1 MQIVQKLDMNAIRNN
16 KPFVAI
22 VLPVYNTER
31 YLPECLT
38 SLRSQSYERFHVF
51 AVNDG
56 STDSSSEI
64 LNQIATEDK
73 RFTVVNKENGGA
85 SSARNVALDLI
96 AESGAFEYICFV
108 DSDDTVLPNFLESFV
123 STLERGNYD
132 YCVCGVEH
140 FNAEKISN
148 SGLVSHGVIE
158 LDQISAIKQYCH
170 IDEWAHSTSN
180 ICMTSRCFRSSLI
193 GDERF
198 DQNLVSSEDQNF
210 ILNILLKMK
219 RGVIIPD
226 VLYRYRQRASSL
238 SHSGSRASLMSCLK
252 FAESLLKAKEVK
264 FPVEV
269 KLGLELKACNL
280 WWQVAR
286 KIYLSGNRQ
295 DMLKVRQFYKFLKEH
310 CEMNA
315 LPRKYQKRF
324 LIFSLGDFC
333 TSLYFRLNHRDKKLE
348 RMFQ

>member
-1 MQIVQKLDMNAIRNN
+1 MSDIRNT
-16 KPFVAI
+16 KPLVAV

-31 YLPECLT
+31 YLPECLA
-38 SLRSQSYERFHVF
+38 SLTGQSYEHFQVF

-56 STDSSSEI
+56 STDSSLEI
-64 LNQIATEDK
+64 LKKTALKDK
-73 RFTVVNKENGGA
+73 RFTVINKNNGGA
-85 SSARNVALDLI
+85 SSARNAALDLI
-96 AESGAFEYICFV
+96 TQSGAFQYICFV
-108 DSDDTVLPNFLESFV
+108 DSDDIVLPNFLESFV
-123 STLERGNYD
+123 STLEQGNYD
-132 YCVCGVEH
+132 YCVCGVQH
-140 FNAEKISN
+140 FNAEKVSN

-193 GDERF
+193 GTERF
-198 DQNLVSSEDQNF
+198 DQNLISSEDQNF
-210 ILNILLKMK
+210 ILNILLKVK

-252 FAESLLKAKEVK
+252 FAESLLRAKESK

-286 KIYLSGNRQ
+286 KVYLSGNHQ
-295 DMLKVRQFYKFLKEH
+295 DILKVRQFFKFIKNH
-310 CEMNA
+310 CDINA
-315 LPRKYQKRF
+315 LPKKYRKRF
-324 LIFSLGDFC
+324 FIFSLGDCF
-333 TSLYFRLNHRDKKLE
+333 TFLYFRLNHRDRKLE
-348 RMFQ
+348 RMFE